1 MKPGFGVKAAAVLV
15 CFLTCAVTILG
26 AIGVF
31 WMFEQ
36 GFYFQNEE
44 SSVRGTIESAMAS
57 QCAQK
62 AMIAAST
69 LEHGGDMDSVFSSS
83 LLQYEVTL
91 GDQMLWS
98 SYVGAP
104 IRYSATSGSVLI
116 SSADLKPAT
125 TADTTYDAGDLDTTV
140 AESEELIVDD
150 AGIEFEIYPAESSRE
165 PEADSNSEGGTEAK
179 QLVAIRVTAYYPEQN
194 GATDLITTAEQWLQT
209 GWRWRYA
216 VIALAAVSVL
226 INIVAYLF
234 LLSCAGYRRNGEV
247 CLHFLDRIPF
257 DVYLVLLVCV
267 IGLGGAL
274 SELPEGLAISLMT
287 AGCYALF
294 LLLSC
299 SFAARIR
306 AGGLFSRMLCVRIVR
321 VVWRALRTL
330 LGNLPLIWKA
340 VAALAASFIWNVIC
354 FDAVRYGGFF
364 GMMLFLSG
372 WALIAGVV
380 LYEAICFGRVEKGCR
395 GIALGDINS
404 KIALNGLTG
413 RMRDLAETINHLQ
426 DGLSKAVEERMKSE
440 HFRTELITNVSH
452 DLKTPLTSI
461 VNYIDLLKKA
471 DIADPAAREYIEVLE
486 RQSARLKKLT
496 EDLVEASKASTGN
509 LEVQLSPCELGEFLC
524 QTAGEYEER
533 LRSRELT
540 LIVSAPDYPLHIL
553 ADGRYLW
560 RVFDNLLS
568 NVCKYTQAQTRV
580 YLTLDSHGGRAY
592 IIFRSISRYPLNVSG
607 EELMERFVRGDAS
620 RHTEGSGLG
629 LSIARSLTELQKGN
643 MEITVDGDL
652 FKVTLSFPLVFLP
665 AESKPEEKSEETAAL
680 LSAQTEK
687 IAENPREEK

>member
-1 MKPGFGVKAAAVLV
+1 MKPGFGVKAAAVFLCLLSCATALV
-15 CFLTCAVTILG
+15 GMLG
-26 AIGVF
+26 AF
-31 WMFEQ
+31 WMFEK
-36 GFYFQNEE
+36 GFYYRDESNAVRSVIEE
-44 SSVRGTIESAMAS
+44 EMAS
-57 QCAQK
+57 RCAYL
-62 AMIAAST
+62 ALNAAGA
-69 LEHGGDMDSVFSSS
+69 LEYGGSMDRLFSSE
-83 LLQYEVTL
+83 LLQYKVTL

-98 SYVGAP
+98 SYTGAP
-104 IRYSATSGSVLI
+104 IRYSATSGSMLI
-116 SSADLKPAT
+116 SSAELSAPETTRRKMVT
-125 TADTTYDAGDLDTTV
+125 TALADSVTEVTEVEVTWENVDTTAAAEDAAEPAYGDD
-140 AESEELIVDD
+140 AEQMSEENVL
-150 AGIEFEIYPAESSRE
+150 
-165 PEADSNSEGGTEAK
+165 
-179 QLVAIRVTAYYPEQN
+179 RVTAYYPEQR
-194 GATDLITTAEQWLQT
+194 GVTDLITTAEQWLQT

-216 VIALAAVSVL
+216 VIAIAAGAVL
-226 INIVAYLF
+226 LNIISYLF
-234 LLSCAGYRRNGEV
+234 LLSCAGYRRDGEV
-247 CLHFLDRIPF
+247 RLNFLDRIPF
-257 DVYLVLLVCV
+257 DVYLALLVCAGG
-267 IGLGGAL
+267 IGIALLDSIQWAAALCVGIFGGY
-274 SELPEGLAISLMT
+274 S
-287 AGCYALF
+287 LF

-306 AGGLFSRMLCVRIVR
+306 AGGLLSRMLCVRIVR
-321 VVWRALRTL
+321 IVWRAVRTL

-340 VAALAASFIWNVIC
+340 VVALTAIFFWDVIC

-364 GMMLFLSG
+364 GVMLYLSG
-372 WALIAGVV
+372 WTLIAGFV

-395 GIALGDINS
+395 GIAEGNINE
-404 KIALNGLTG
+404 KISLNWLSG
-413 RMRDLAETINHLQ
+413 RLRNLAKTINHLQ

-461 VNYIDLLKKA
+461 VNYIDLLKKENI
-471 DIADPAAREYIEVLE
+471 DDPTAREYIEVLE

-524 QTAGEYEER
+524 QTAGEYKER
-533 LRSRELT
+533 MRSRELT
-540 LIVSAPDYPLHIL
+540 LIVSTPDYPLHIL

-629 LSIARSLTELQKGN
+629 LSIARSLTELQKGD

-665 AESKPEEKSEETAAL
+665 AEGKPEEKSEETAAL

-687 IAENPREEK
+687 NAGNPHEEK